1 MNRDARLHAILAR
14 LRSDSPGER
23 LAALSALE
31 RLMPAGTS
39 LYDVIQVG
47 LFYTDRGTVA
57 PSLVEEVDRLRGEA
71 QEASR
76 REERQRRRVRA
87 LETGI
92 RAVMEEFRGGTDA

>member
-71 QEASR
+71 REAAR
-76 REERQRRRVRA
+76 REERHRRRVRA
-87 LETGI
+87 LETDI
-92 RAVMEEFRGGTDA
+92 RAVLDRLRGDGG